1 MRRAAAAALA
11 LALALPA
18 AAHGD
23 VAYVSRLKALSDR
36 TPFADGCGVPGDETP
51 SSEAEPYIT
60 VNPRDPSNIVAT
72 WQQDRFAVD
81 GGALSNLVAASK
93 DGGRTWTRAMLPGMS
108 RCTGG
113 TDERASDPWVSIGGD
128 GTVYQGSL
136 TFSETPS
143 ALVGAAGP
151 TALASATSTD
161 GGITWSQPTPIVN
174 AGFYDDREAV
184 TADPKR
190 PGHAYVAWVR
200 RLGALGESGVE
211 YFARTTDGGKSWSSP
226 APIYTSPPSALP
238 DPTLITVLPDGSLL
252 NTFVEA
258 NGTPILFPDR
268 EGPINPWAVY
278 AMRSTDLGDTW
289 SSPVKIA
296 TINDPFAPRH
306 PETKAVVRAYPM
318 ISTEVAPDGVIY
330 IAWNE
335 ISSFEKSSVYVA
347 RSDDKGL
354 TWTAPVAV
362 TSKPT
367 QAFIPALAISGDGA
381 VGITWDDFRNDKRGD
396 KELTTDVWFAH
407 SRDQGASWQ
416 ETRVAGPFDMLTAPA
431 TGSTGIVG
439 RFVGDYQGL
448 VALPGGFGAIFAM
461 SKPAAAVGPSDV
473 FFARI
478 QLGEAPL
485 RLTVRPRRVRAG
497 VRRRFRFKVTAVQ
510 QGSRQ
515 PVASAVVRFAGRRAR
530 TGSAGTARLRA
541 RFGRR
546 GKRWARASRAGFRPT
561 ATRVRVLRP
570 KRR

>member
-1 MRRAAAAALA
+1 VRVAAAALV
-11 LALALPA
+11 LALGLAGA
-18 AAHGD
+18 AQAD

-36 TPFADGCGVPGDETP
+36 TPFVDGCGVPGDETP
-51 SSEAEPYIT
+51 NSEAEPYIA
-60 VNPRDPSNIVAT
+60 VNPRDPNNVVAT
-72 WQQDRFAVD
+72 WQQDRFAID
-81 GGALSNLVAASK
+81 GGALSNLVATSK
-93 DGGRTWTRAMLPGMS
+93 DGGRTWKRSTLPGLS
-108 RCTGG
+108 RCTDG
-113 TDERASDPWVSIGGD
+113 TDERTSDPWVSIGGD
-128 GTVYQGSL
+128 GTVYQASL
-136 TFSETPS
+136 TFSETPA
-143 ALVGAAGP
+143 ALFGLAGP
-151 TALASATSTD
+151 TALASVQSAD

-174 AGFYDDREAV
+174 AGLYDDREAL

-211 YFARTTDGGKSWSSP
+211 YFVRTTDGGKSWSSP

-268 EGPINPWAVY
+268 EGPINPWGVH

-289 SSPVKIA
+289 SPPVKIA

-318 ISTEVAPDGVIY
+318 ISTEVAPDGSVF

-335 ISSFEKSSVYVA
+335 ISAFDKSRVYVA

-381 VGITWDDFRNDKRGD
+381 VGVTWDDFRSDRRGD
-396 KELTTDVWFAH
+396 DELTTEVWFAL

-416 ETRVAGPFDMLTAPA
+416 ETKVAGPFDMLTAPP

-448 VALPGGFGAIFAM
+448 VALQGGFGAIFAM
-461 SKPAAAVGPSDV
+461 SKPAATVGPSDV

-485 RLTVRPRRVRAG
+485 RLSVRPRRVLAR
-497 VRRRFRFKVTAVQ
+497 VRRRFRFRVSAVQ
-510 QGSRQ
+510 QGRRQ
-515 PVASAVVRFAGRRAR
+515 PVAGALVRLAGRRVR
-530 TGSAGTARLRA
+530 TGPSGTARIRT

-546 GKRWARASRAGFRPT
+546 GKRVARASRDGFHP
-561 ATRVRVLRP
+561 ASTRIRVLRP